1 MEGGTLEKNK
11 GMTKEL
17 HAQLREWKATGDGL
31 QLQVDDARGQLA
43 VIQASLEDLKV
54 QEATSLESG
63 HHIARD
69 LQVLRSHQECLE
81 AVSRGV

>member
-17 HAQLREWKATGDGL
+17 RAQLREGKATGDGL
-31 QLQVDDARGQLA
+31 RLQVDDARGQLA

-54 QEATSLESG
+54 QEATSLGSG